1 MLLNGSESFLP
12 NNDNNTPT
20 KLDFFIFL
28 HISQGPGVFSHVE
41 SKGGM
46 TGSMV
51 QRSTKEPRHATGANR
66 LGQLRRTEEG
76 HQETRLS
83 LPQGS
88 LEKWGNDPSQKPI
101 SRISMKNME
110 ESSQFPSPHKQ
121 ALEELYVAI
130 FCL

>member
-1 MLLNGSESFLP
+1 MSLSQLF
-12 NNDNNTPT
+12 PT
-20 KLDFFIFL
+20 DKVIFL
-28 HISQGPGVFSHVE
+28 HISQGPGVFSHVK
-41 SKGGM
+41 SQGGGM

-51 QRSTKEPRHATGANR
+51 QQFTKEPRHATGANR
-66 LGQLRRTEEG
+66 LGQLRRTAEG

-101 SRISMKNME
+101 SRISMKNIE
-110 ESSQFPSPHKQ
+110 ESSQFPIPHKQ

-130 FCL
+130 VCL